1 MVAHAFDPSAQGA
14 EAGGFLSLRPAWST
28 EWVPGEPVLYRET
41 LSWKTKQ
48 NKTKQNKQTTTKNKQ
63 TNKKPKKEKEKKQRK
78 AACLQGAIFWVSEAL
93 KGKVK
98 PRGTLSSAGGEQ
110 RKGGETSVMSQ
121 GLCQSH
127 GPTRRGATTCLTHGR
142 TAAVGEVLAKRQA
155 LSMKWSELGTLS
167 GSYRPT
173 PTCIYSQV

>member
-1 MVAHAFDPSAQGA
+1 MIQDYT
-14 EAGGFLSLRPAWST
+14 EKLSS
-28 EWVPGEPVLYRET
+28 
-41 LSWKTKQ
+41 
-48 NKTKQNKQTTTKNKQ
+48 NKNKF
-63 TNKKPKKEKEKKQRK
+63 KKRKKKEKEKKQRK

-155 LSMKWSELGTLS
+155 LSMK
-167 GSYRPT
+167 
-173 PTCIYSQV
+173 